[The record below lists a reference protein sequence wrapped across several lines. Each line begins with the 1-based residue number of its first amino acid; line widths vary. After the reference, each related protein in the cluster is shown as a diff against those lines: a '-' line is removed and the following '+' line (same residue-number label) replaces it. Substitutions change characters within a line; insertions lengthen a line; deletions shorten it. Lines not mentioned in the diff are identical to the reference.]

1 MASSIPGTLL
11 TCTTCQSQDHTS
23 QGKDDNIGMKT
34 DQIKKQATHNRM
46 RNIKLWV
53 LLAWA
58 IMAELGPV
66 PPDKAA
72 VTQEKVILTGT

>member
-1 MASSIPGTLL
+1 
-11 TCTTCQSQDHTS
+11 
-23 QGKDDNIGMKT
+23 MKT